1 MSTTTGEPAGGPDT
15 TGGTSAATP
24 ATATAVTATATATTA
39 GASGVEAGPGPV
51 EEKRVTW
58 AELYFDLV
66 FVFAITQVSGLL
78 HHHHDVAG
86 VARALVVFV
95 PVYWCWVGTTVQANI
110 RDVDTPKGR
119 IGILAVG
126 LAGLFMALAV
136 PAAYEGR
143 GLLLGAGYWAARV
156 VLLLVLIRIPGVWR
170 GPYGVG
176 VLVSG
181 PLLLA
186 GGLLPEGPRTALWAL
201 AAACDLS
208 APLIFRSRLARVAY
222 HPSHMPERFALF
234 LLVALGESIVGI
246 GATAA
251 KAHLDAVEL
260 AAVAAAFTISCG
272 LWWQYFVYAA
282 DAMRHAVTVA
292 DSRRDMIRR
301 IFQYGHL
308 ALVAAVIAV
317 AVGFGETVADPRQS
331 LGAGS
336 VALLYGGCGVY
347 LLTFGYTRWMMFR
360 AMSTTRIVAAAVV
373 LALVPVMVRLPAI
386 VVLAVLAVVLVALNV
401 VEHVRVEG
409 AVAAA
414 AAAASSS
421 ASTSAS
427 ASSSAAAG
435 SEGAG
440 AAAGA
445 GANDGSAG
453 ADRSAAE

>member
-1 MSTTTGEPAGGPDT
+1 MSSAGEFID
-15 TGGTSAATP
+15 
-24 ATATAVTATATATTA
+24 
-39 GASGVEAGPGPV
+39 
-51 EEKRVTW
+51 EKRVTW

-78 HHHHDVAG
+78 HHHHDWGG

-110 RDVDTPKGR
+110 RDVDTPR
-119 IGILAVG
+119 DRLGILAVG

-136 PAAYEGR
+136 PGAYEGR
-143 GLLLGAGYWAARV
+143 GVLLGAGYWAARV
-156 VLLLVLIRIPGVWR
+156 VLLVLLIRVPGVWR

-181 PLLLA
+181 PLLFV
-186 GGLLPEGPRTALWAL
+186 GGLLPEGPRTVLWAL
-201 AAACDLS
+201 GALCDL
-208 APLIFRSRLARVAY
+208 AGPVVFRNRLARVAY

-251 KAHLDAVEL
+251 AVRLDAAEL

-292 DSRRDMIRR
+292 DSRRDVIRR
-301 IFQYGHL
+301 VFQYGHL
-308 ALVAAVIAV
+308 ALVAGVIAV
-317 AVGFGETVADPRQS
+317 AVGFGETVADPRQV

-336 VALLYGGCGVY
+336 VALLYGGCGLY

-360 AMSTTRIVAAAVV
+360 AVSTTRIVAAVVV
-373 LALVPVMVRLPAI
+373 LGLVPVMVRLPAI
-386 VVLAVLAVVLVALNV
+386 VVLVVLAVLMVALNV
-401 VEHVRVEG
+401 VEHVRVGRAAAVARSTGPAAAVPTAEPAPVAPATG
-409 AVAAA
+409 AAAEAPVAAA
-414 AAAASSS
+414 
-421 ASTSAS
+421 
-427 ASSSAAAG
+427 
-435 SEGAG
+435 E
-440 AAAGA
+440 
-445 GANDGSAG
+445 
-453 ADRSAAE
+453 

>member
-1 MSTTTGEPAGGPDT
+1 MSTRTGEPAGGPDP
-15 TGGTSAATP
+15 TGGTSAATQGGTSAAP
-24 ATATAVTATATATTA
+24 PGAEA
-39 GASGVEAGPGPV
+39 GAAGAPGAEGGAGPV

-78 HHHHDVAG
+78 HHHHDWAG

-186 GGLLPEGPRTALWAL
+186 GGLLPEGPRTVLWAL

-251 KAHLDAVEL
+251 NARLDAVEL

-331 LGAGS
+331 LGPGS
-336 VALLYGGCGVY
+336 VALLYGGCGLY

-360 AMSTTRIVAAAVV
+360 AVSTTRIVAAAVV
-373 LALVPVMVRLPAI
+373 LALVPVMVRRPAI
-386 VVLAVLAVVLVALNV
+386 VVLAVLAVALVVLNV
-401 VEHVRVEG
+401 VEHVRVER
-409 AVAAA
+409 AAA
-414 AAAASSS
+414 AAVP
-421 ASTSAS
+421 
-427 ASSSAAAG
+427 AAAG
-435 SEGAG
+435 SAVPVAAGSAPPATAG
-440 AAAGA
+440 ATAGA

-453 ADRSAAE
+453 AGRPAAQ

>member
-1 MSTTTGEPAGGPDT
+1 MSTTTEEPAGGPDT
-15 TGGTSAATP
+15 TGGMSAGAAAT
-24 ATATAVTATATATTA
+24 T
-39 GASGVEAGPGPV
+39 GAPVVEAGPGPV
-51 EEKRVTW
+51 AEKRVTW

-78 HHHHDVAG
+78 HHHHDWAG

-251 KAHLDAVEL
+251 DTRLDAVEL

-331 LGAGS
+331 LGPGS
-336 VALLYGGCGVY
+336 VALLYGGCGLY

-360 AMSTTRIVAAAVV
+360 AVSTTRVLAAAVV
-373 LALVPVMVRLPAI
+373 LALVPVVVRLPAI
-386 VVLAVLAVVLVALNV
+386 VVLAALAVVLVVLNV
-401 VEHVRVEG
+401 VEHVRVER

-414 AAAASSS
+414 AA
-421 ASTSAS
+421 SAS
-427 ASSSAAAG
+427 ASAAAG
-435 SEGAG
+435 SARPAAGGAG
-440 AAAGA
+440 AE
-445 GANDGSAG
+445 DGSAG
-453 ADRSAAE
+453 AGRSAAE